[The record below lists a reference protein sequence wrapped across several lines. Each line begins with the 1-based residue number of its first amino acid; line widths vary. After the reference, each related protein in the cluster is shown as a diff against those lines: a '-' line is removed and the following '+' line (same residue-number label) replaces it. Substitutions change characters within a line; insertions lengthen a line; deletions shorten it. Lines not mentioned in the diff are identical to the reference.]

1 MKKIYLLS
9 GPGSTQ
15 GFSNEITIKLK
26 EDLKGK
32 NSVVFIASS
41 PSSYDENDMYVNGNN
56 DTVVGLKNHLKQVMD
71 IKDITVIDERINKKN
86 AKESILSADVVYL
99 LGGNP
104 LTQLE
109 YIKSNEFD
117 QVLREYDGIILGTS
131 AGAMNMAK
139 YGYYSKDKDCLNTF
153 FYDALGIVD
162 VTIDPHFDIENKE
175 QVKDALIFSK
185 EHVIVGV
192 PNSSAICFNDG
203 KTEYIG
209 QCYIFEDGMMTVK
222 NKRR

>member
-139 YGYYSKDKDCLNTF
+139 YGYYSKDNDCFNTF

-209 QCYIFEDGMMTVK
+209 QCYIFEDGMMTDK

>member
-15 GFSNEITIKLK
+15 GFSNEIIIKLK

-32 NSVVFIASS
+32 NSVVFIVSS

-209 QCYIFEDGMMTVK
+209 QCYIFEDGIMTDK

>member
-15 GFSNEITIKLK
+15 GFSNEIIIKLK

-32 NSVVFIASS
+32 NSVVFIVSS

-209 QCYIFEDGMMTVK
+209 QCYIFEDGMMTDK

>member
-1 MKKIYLLS
+1 
-9 GPGSTQ
+9 
-15 GFSNEITIKLK
+15 
-26 EDLKGK
+26 
-32 NSVVFIASS
+32 
-41 PSSYDENDMYVNGNN
+41 MYVNGNN

-71 IKDITVIDERINKKN
+71 IRDITVIDERINKKN

-104 LTQLE
+104 LNQLE

-117 QVLREYDGIILGTS
+117 QVLRKYDGIILGTS

-209 QCYIFEDGMMTVK
+209 QCYIFEDGMMTDK

>member
-15 GFSNEITIKLK
+15 GFSNEIIIKLK

-209 QCYIFEDGMMTVK
+209 QCYIFEDGMMTDK

>member
-1 MKKIYLLS
+1 MKKMYLLS
-9 GPGSTQ
+9 GPGSIQ
-15 GFSNEITIKLK
+15 GFSNEIAIKLK

-32 NSVVFIASS
+32 SSVVFIASS

-71 IKDITVIDERINKKN
+71 IKDIAVIDERINREN
-86 AKESILSADVVYL
+86 AKEIILNADVVYL
-99 LGGNP
+99 LGGDP
-104 LTQLE
+104 LTQFE
-109 YIKSNEFD
+109 YIKSNQFD
-117 QVLREYDGIILGTS
+117 QVLKEYDGIILGTS

-139 YGYYSKDKDCLNTF
+139 RGYYSKDNDCPNTF

-175 QVKDALIFSK
+175 QVKDALTFSK

-192 PNSSAICFNDG
+192 PNSSAICFKDG

-209 QCYIFEDGMMTVK
+209 QCYIFEDGMMNVK

>member
-15 GFSNEITIKLK
+15 GFSNEIATKLK
-26 EDLKGK
+26 EDLKDK

-41 PSSYDENDMYVNGNN
+41 PNSYNENDMYVNGNN

-71 IKDITVIDERINKKN
+71 IKDITIIDERITKEK
-86 AKESILSADVVYL
+86 AKESILNADVVYL

-104 LTQLE
+104 FTQLE
-109 YIKSNEFD
+109 YIKENEFD
-117 QVLREYDGIILGTS
+117 QVLKKYNGILIGTS

-139 YGYYSKDKDCLNTF
+139 HGYYSKDKDCPNTF
-153 FYDALGIVD
+153 FYDALEVVD
-162 VTIDPHFDIENKE
+162 ITIDPHFDIENEE
-175 QVKDALIFSK
+175 QMKDALAFSK
-185 EHVIVGV
+185 NHTIVGV
-192 PNSSAICFNDG
+192 PNSSAICFKDG